1 MTDIEEITLGLRQF
15 NEERDWDLFLFQS
28 TPPPPRLFHPF
39 KVKLILPPSLAE
51 LVVGVRIRIDIQV
64 VDWEPPVCADDAR
77 G

>member
-39 KVKLILPPSLAE
+39 KVKLILPPSLAK
-51 LVVGVRIRIDIQV
+51 LVKD
-64 VDWEPPVCADDAR
+64 
-77 G
+77 